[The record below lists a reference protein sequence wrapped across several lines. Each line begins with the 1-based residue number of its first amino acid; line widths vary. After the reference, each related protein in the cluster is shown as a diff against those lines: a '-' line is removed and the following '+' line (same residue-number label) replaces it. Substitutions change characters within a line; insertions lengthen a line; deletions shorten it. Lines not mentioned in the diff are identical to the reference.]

1 MVLTNLGVIKVTRG
15 NAIDLSS
22 KNRKGI
28 EMNMIRIKKVYQ
40 DDSGASAM
48 EYAILM
54 GLIATV
60 IISAVA
66 IFGSSVQGLY
76 AKGNTIF

>member
-1 MVLTNLGVIKVTRG
+1 MVLTNLGVIKVTRS